1 MRSGQ
6 QPEIEADVR
15 ETSYSI
21 AAVAPLHNEAAMASG
36 NLQAIV
42 YIRGSLKVLDQLKI
56 PQESVYIDVPDSQRA
71 WDVIRS
77 MQVRGAPMIA
87 MVAATGLACE
97 VLTKHAAGAFADAA
111 VACAHLLERM
121 GHLKTARPT
130 AVNVF
135 RAVDV
140 LSALVMAASTAEG
153 ATAQSVVDAYVERAE
168 VMLADDLADNKAIG
182 EAGADDILRV
192 GAGQKINMVALL
204 LQPSPCPSSARPA
217 VASYP
222 PPIYAGARLSGQSGC
237 HS

>member
-1 MRSGQ
+1 
-6 QPEIEADVR
+6 
-15 ETSYSI
+15 
-21 AAVAPLHNEAAMASG
+21 MASG

-42 YIRGSLKVLDQLKI
+42 YTRGSLKVLDQLKI

-130 AVNVF
+130 AVNGPPTPAAAAA
-135 RAVDV
+135 RALAIFVAPAMV
-140 LSALVMAASTAEG
+140 LRRLMRAGFPAARSL
-153 ATAQSVVDAYVERAE
+153 SCSRRA
-168 VMLADDLADNKAIG
+168 
-182 EAGADDILRV
+182 
-192 GAGQKINMVALL
+192 
-204 LQPSPCPSSARPA
+204 
-217 VASYP
+217 
-222 PPIYAGARLSGQSGC
+222 
-237 HS
+237 